1 MSVPNLPVAPNEQM
15 NREGNAL
22 VVQSVQQQLGM
33 SSDEIANARVAAV
46 ENHLL
51 KLQDSISDEISGIDS
66 LIKEKKKD
74 LLSKDNEWK
83 SKAKDEFEDKFTKEL
98 TKVSFGTKLAITVSS
113 YTVTKKDSSTD
124 HDQIGLIA
132 YLANIDAKSR
142 GYSSDGVNI
151 GTSKAKIPAEA
162 KKIITKLTKE
172 IEPLISKKEELQQK
186 LLKISGKLANLDREE
201 RQAKALLVASKVNS
215 YEGGA
220 AFMEV
225 ITGNM
230 PEI

>member
-1 MSVPNLPVAPNEQM
+1 MEVPALPVPSNDQAS
-15 NREGNAL
+15 REGNAL

-66 LIKEKKKD
+66 LIKEKRSDLHDKD
-74 LLSKDNEWK
+74 DAWK
-83 SKAKDEFEDKFTKEL
+83 TKAKDEFENKFTKEL
-98 TKVSFGTKLAITVSS
+98 TKVSFNSKVAVSVQS
-113 YTVTKKDSSTD
+113 HQVTKKNREVD
-124 HDQIGLIA
+124 HDQIELIA
-132 YLANIDAKSR
+132 YISNIEAKIEAMVLM
-142 GYSSDGVNI
+142 GVNI
-151 GTSKAKIPAEA
+151 GASKVKIPAA
-162 KKIITKLTKE
+162 DKKVITKLTKE

-215 YEGGA
+215 YQGGA
-220 AFMEV
+220 EFMEV